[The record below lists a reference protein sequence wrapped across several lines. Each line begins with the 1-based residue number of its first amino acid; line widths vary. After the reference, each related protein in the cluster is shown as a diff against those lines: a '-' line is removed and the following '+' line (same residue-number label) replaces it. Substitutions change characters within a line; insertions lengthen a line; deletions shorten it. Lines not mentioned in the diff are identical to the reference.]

1 MESLFRRVVSNN
13 ISFAFIGE
21 IAAKLSPLATYWA
34 VAKFLS
40 PQDFGVYSTF
50 LIIVAGCALIWEGGF
65 AKAVIKLEDG
75 KGLVASNAFILNQG
89 LALALSS
96 WLLISPGFFSSFFL
110 GSAEYTFEIQLAAV
124 YVVLSALS
132 SIPICL
138 LQKEAKFREIAII
151 RLVVAAVPVLVTLP
165 LVVLF
170 ELKHVAL
177 IFGLLTAQLIQLFM
191 LVKMSK
197 WRPKLVLSKSIT
209 FSLFRF
215 AKWVLLSSIAAW
227 IFAWG
232 DSIFVANL
240 LTLEELGLFRMAS
253 HLVLM
258 GYFFV
263 FSPIIPLLY
272 SRLVKF
278 ENHSDGSLVQF
289 LTIVSFGVG
298 LFLTVLFSVVVPPVI
313 NLIDSDAWEKLSSLI
328 IIASLTQV
336 IPYIFVFMGEFYRAA
351 GVPRIEAMQRMLSV
365 LALGIFFIFCSAT
378 TLEGFME
385 QRLILTFITGFFELI
400 FIFFLLKNIP
410 IYSLIGLLVAI
421 IVIAIYVFYD
431 AQIFMFFVPIL
442 VVIITAAKNF
452 RKLNFLLN

>member
-1 MESLFRRVVSNN
+1 MENVLRRVVSNN

-40 PQDFGVYSTF
+40 PEDFGVYSTF
-50 LIIVAGCALIWEGGF
+50 LIIVAGCALIWEGGL

-75 KGLVASNAFILNQG
+75 SGLVASNAFVLNQG
-89 LALALSS
+89 LALVLSA
-96 WLLISPGFFSSFFL
+96 WLLIAPASLSNFFL
-110 GSAEYTFEIQLAAV
+110 GSAEFTFEMQLAAA
-124 YVVLSALS
+124 YVVLSSLS

-138 LQKEAKFREIAII
+138 LQREARFREIAII
-151 RLVVAAVPVLVTLP
+151 RLVVAAVPVLVTVP
-165 LVVLF
+165 LVALF
-170 ELKHVAL
+170 EMKQTAL
-177 IFGLLTAQLIQLFM
+177 IYGLLTAQLIQLLMVF
-191 LVKMSK
+191 KISE

-258 GYFFV
+258 GYFFI

-278 ENHSDGSLVQF
+278 ENYSDGSLVQF
-289 LTIVSFGVG
+289 LSLLSFGVA
-298 LFLTVLFSVVVPPVI
+298 LFLTVSFSVVMPLVI
-313 NLIDSDAWEKLSSLI
+313 GVIDSTDWDKLSFLI
-328 IIASLTQV
+328 VMASLTQV
-336 IPYIFVFMGEFYRAA
+336 IPYIFVFMGEFYRSA
-351 GVPRIEAMQRMLSV
+351 GVPRLEAMQRVVSV
-365 LALGIFFIFCSAT
+365 LALCIFFIYCSAT
-378 TLEGFME
+378 SLEDFME
-385 QRLILTFITGFFELI
+385 QRLILTFIIGFFELA
-400 FIFFLLKNIP
+400 FVGVLLKSVP
-410 IYSLIGLLVAI
+410 VHTLFGLLSAISFIVAH
-421 IVIAIYVFYD
+421 VFFGLH
-431 AQIFMFFVPIL
+431 IFTFCLPIFV
-442 VVIITAAKNF
+442 VAAVATKNF
-452 RKLNFLLN
+452 RKLGFLLN